1 MLYEFYDEENI
12 AAITMVGRG
21 GEMAIEERH
30 FHRMVKRKSNNN
42 IKVACFGKLTVAL
55 ICDSFEMI
63 FGDVLLTCVV
73 KKLSRNFKVRKLI
86 IYYTKQQFY

>member
-1 MLYEFYDEENI
+1 
-12 AAITMVGRG
+12 
-21 GEMAIEERH
+21 MAIEERH

-63 FGDVLLTCVV
+63 FGDVVLTWVV
-73 KKLSRNFKVRKLI
+73 KKLSRNFKVKKVNNSLHKTAILLDDIDTGDILRVNN
-86 IYYTKQQFY
+86 